1 MGWLVGQLLKT
12 GAEATV
18 VAIRGVVSR
27 YPVAALAPE
36 QTLLSVS
43 GVVCAS
49 DSPERGLNID
59 MEHQSDWM
67 YDSFGGCEAEAHV
80 IDENT
85 HTHIHTYNYHTVGVI

>member
-1 MGWLVGQLLKT
+1 MKQLVRVGLLGNSSKT

-43 GVVCAS
+43 GVVRAS
-49 DSPERGLNID
+49 DSPERGLKID

-67 YDSFGGCEAEAHV
+67 YDSFGGREAEAHV
-80 IDENT
+80 IDE
-85 HTHIHTYNYHTVGVI
+85 HTHIHSYI